1 MKKRFYIEVLEFDDG
16 DDRPDVSDPDNYP
29 KVIDCDTGDVI
40 AKGLVETL
48 YFVDYRR
55 FEDIH
60 NVPGYQGL
68 REYKEIIGS

>member
-29 KVIDCDTGDVI
+29 KVIDCATGDVI

-48 YFVDYRR
+48 YIM
-55 FEDIH
+55 DIVKPH
-60 NVPGYQGL
+60 
-68 REYKEIIGS
+68 IIHKVQSLD